1 MIKYFVIYDFKRFG
15 EYTSIV
21 DAQNAVKDHSE
32 FFKSKYT
39 KKGSPR
45 SNFSELKR
53 FAISDNN
60 GQLYYI
66 YWVWMKTVFHQKE
79 KEID

>member
-1 MIKYFVIYDFKRFG
+1 MIKYFASYNFKRIG
-15 EYTSIV
+15 EFESLKE
-21 DAQNAVKDHSE
+21 AQQEIANHQD

-39 KKGSPR
+39 NKGTPK
-45 SNFSELKR
+45 SNYPELKR

-66 YWVWMKTVFHQKE
+66 F
-79 KEID
+79 

>member
-1 MIKYFVIYDFKRFG
+1 MIKYFATYNFKRIGVF
-15 EYTSIV
+15 ESLKK
-21 DAQNAVKDHSE
+21 AQQGIANHPE

-39 KKGSPR
+39 KKGTPK
-45 SNFSELKR
+45 SNYPELKR

-66 YWVWMKTVFHQKE
+66 Y
-79 KEID
+79 